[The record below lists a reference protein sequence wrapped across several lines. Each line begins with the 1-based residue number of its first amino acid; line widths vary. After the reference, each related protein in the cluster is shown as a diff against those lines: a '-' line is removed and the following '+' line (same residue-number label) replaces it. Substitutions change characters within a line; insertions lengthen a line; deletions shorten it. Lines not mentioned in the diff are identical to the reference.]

1 MALLLDKDRSSLRC
15 LMCGQK
21 GGCVQCAGG
30 RCLLSYHP
38 WCLIHSPKG
47 VVHRSIDTKSQLFVS
62 LFCRCWLLLP
72 AELHG

>member
-1 MALLLDKDRSSLRC
+1 
-15 LMCGQK
+15 MCGQK

-47 VVHRSIDTKSQLFVS
+47 VVHRSIDTKSQFFVS
-62 LFCRCWLLLP
+62 LFLFDV
-72 AELHG
+72 AAGGVT